1 MATHI
6 LIPTEPS
13 AFTLKRKINMNDYPN
28 QERDLHSRRSRIEL
42 PYPGSPSPPQS
53 KMSARQPREPGLR
66 RTESIASHHSHQ
78 SQEGKHHAQRP
89 RSPPTDPLT
98 PPMSRRGSL
107 NHNNHVD
114 SSHVPKQHYQYDPN
128 DYPNQDDSF
137 INFTPPSSAD
147 TTFNDHKP
155 PSETARPARRGTNP
169 YTERILNPVTGYLNK
184 VTCDSSDSEY
194 ERVEY
199 YDPQGRLTDS
209 NGTVIVNEP
218 VKVPHDSQNKYY
230 EHDDGMNRRHRQQV
244 TTTDA
249 PSESDYPESLFLKE
263 RFARATQND
272 GDQTPRQRS
281 PVSPRTKSPTDRET
295 KQSRV
300 DTLRKNY
307 GLSSRPGAQEDRDT
321 RYGPSMSTATIKY
334 AKKDRVS
341 NLKAVHDGARSY
353 KRDLSPAQ
361 SVSSLSSHYSAHSH
375 RAKDPP
381 RAPRTHK
388 QESSE
393 SRRSHSP
400 VNRDRGQKHQSTT
413 TRDRSLSPVERY
425 QSHQNVSE
433 RSRRSIS
440 PPRTDH
446 GRRDVQIR
454 SKHFSSSGSESDYS
468 TPRRSKSGDSLAIM
482 MMFTSKSKKRTSRDS
497 KDSWDRKT
505 FSGPSPVEQTFAPA
519 TLARRQEAMTQATQR
534 KKVIGLLRS
543 WAESLEEVGSNA
555 GTKMTVVSLGD

>member
-1 MATHI
+1 VATHI

-53 KMSARQPREPGLR
+53 KMSARQPRE
-66 RTESIASHHSHQ
+66 
-78 SQEGKHHAQRP
+78 SQEGRHYAQRP
-89 RSPPTDPLT
+89 KSPPTDPTT

-107 NHNNHVD
+107 DLNDELHPAPVLQQQY
-114 SSHVPKQHYQYDPN
+114 PRYDPR
-128 DYPNQDDSF
+128 DYPNHEDSPA
-137 INFTPPSSAD
+137 ILTPPSSPG
-147 TTFNDHKP
+147 TVTNDKSAPIDNGH
-155 PSETARPARRGTNP
+155 STRGGTDRH
-169 YTERILNPVTGYLNK
+169 TERVFNRHTGYLHK
-184 VTCDSSDSEY
+184 VTHASSNGRY
-194 ERVEY
+194 GRVEY
-199 YDPQGRLTDS
+199 YDPEGILSDAD
-209 NGTVIVNEP
+209 GTVIINEP
-218 VKVPHDSQNKYY
+218 VHVPHESKDRDYY
-230 EHDDGMNRRHRQQV
+230 HDDEEPRRHHRQ
-244 TTTDA
+244 TKTIDT
-249 PSESDYPESLFLKE
+249 PSMNQHSEAYRLEERYPQ
-263 RFARATQND
+263 ATQDD
-272 GDQTPRQRS
+272 GDRTARQRS
-281 PVSPRTKSPTDRET
+281 PVSPRTAHRDDKNTRP
-295 KQSRV
+295 SRV
-300 DTLRKNY
+300 DTLRKKY
-307 GLSSRPGAQEDRDT
+307 GLPSRPGAQEDRDT
-321 RYGPSMSTATIKY
+321 IHDPSISTASIKY

-361 SVSSLSSHYSAHSH
+361 SVSSLDSHYSTHSH
-375 RAKDPP
+375 HTKNPHRPP
-381 RAPRTHK
+381 GTHK

-393 SRRSHSP
+393 SRRSHRP
-400 VNRDRGQKHQSTT
+400 VNRNRGQKYQSTA

-425 QSHQNVSE
+425 QSHEHASE

-440 PPRTDH
+440 PPRKDH
-446 GRRDVQIR
+446 SRRDIQIR